1 MNANEILNKARQLNK
16 FANLTVPTIDIAEKQ
31 NAIKYD
37 GSFKTI
43 YDLVMADKLKLFTDG
58 DILLGLSIDSGAKS
72 IEEDIWA
79 GENFA
84 RAYTPHN
91 AYKYSQAALALKAA
105 NIIVDAIK
113 DDKYLFLYA
122 AGKVL
127 DLDLDEVVTLST
139 IELAEATLDNIYEML
154 ETALTA
160 KITTNSQTSNNPSST
175 VQTLPSEAV
184 LETALSVKT
193 PASSQTQ
200 DLPNRVVVEASE
212 IPEVNLRKIKS
223 YLKNKYNHFIAK
235 NCELT
240 YNYNSEAGTII
251 IENIEWGRKVSSTER
266 S

>member
-79 GENFA
+79 SENFA

-160 KITTNSQTSNNPSST
+160 KITTSSQTSNNHSST
-175 VQTLPSEAV
+175 AQ
-184 LETALSVKT
+184 T

-200 DLPNRVVVEASE
+200 DLPSRVVVEASE
-212 IPEVNLRKIKS
+212 IPEANLRKIKS
-223 YLKNKYNHFIAK
+223 YLKNTYNHFIAK

-240 YNYNSEAGTII
+240 YNYDSEADTII

>member
-16 FANLTVPTIDIAEKQ
+16 FANLTLPTIDIKEKQ

-43 YDLVMADKLKLFTDG
+43 YDLVMTDKLKLFTDG

-79 GENFA
+79 SENFA
-84 RAYTPHN
+84 RAYTPHT
-91 AYKYSQAALALKAA
+91 AYKYSQSALALKAA

-113 DDKYLFLYA
+113 DDKYLFLYT

-127 DLDLDEVVTLST
+127 DLNLDEVVTLST

-154 ETALTA
+154 ETALSA
-160 KITTNSQTSNNPSST
+160 KIQ
-175 VQTLPSEAV
+175 
-184 LETALSVKT
+184 
-193 PASSQTQ
+193 ASSQTQ
-200 DLPNRVVVEASE
+200 DLPSRVVVEASE
-212 IPEVNLRKIKS
+212 IPEINLRKIKS

-240 YNYNSEAGTII
+240 YNYDSETDTII

>member
-16 FANLTVPTIDIAEKQ
+16 FANLTLPIIDIAEKQ

-58 DILLGLSIDSGAKS
+58 DILLGLSINSGAKS

-79 GENFA
+79 SENFA
-84 RAYTPHN
+84 RAYTPHT

-154 ETALTA
+154 ETALSE
-160 KITTNSQTSNNPSST
+160 KIAT
-175 VQTLPSEAV
+175 
-184 LETALSVKT
+184 
-193 PASSQTQ
+193 SSQTQ
-200 DLPNRVVVEASE
+200 DLPSRVVVEASE
-212 IPEVNLRKIKS
+212 IPEANLRKIKS

-240 YNYNSEAGTII
+240 YNYDSEAGTIV

>member
-16 FANLTVPTIDIAEKQ
+16 FANLTLPTIDIAEKQ

-72 IEEDIWA
+72 IEQDIWA
-79 GENFA
+79 SENFA
-84 RAYTPHN
+84 RAYTPHT

-160 KITTNSQTSNNPSST
+160 KITTSSQTSNTPSST
-175 VQTLPSEAV
+175 AQ
-184 LETALSVKT
+184 T

-200 DLPNRVVVEASE
+200 DLPSRVVVEASE
-212 IPEVNLRKIKS
+212 IPEANLRKIKS

-240 YNYNSEAGTII
+240 YNYDSEAGTIV